1 MAAIQTDLEN
11 ETFELHIRQTTVQAD
26 TSSILQAQIER
37 EKSKLERI
45 REAYEAGIDTLE
57 EYRRNKE
64 KLTANIEKFT
74 LQLPQ
79 LPDVRASRKAFAD
92 KVRSLLPSLLSDAT
106 PPSEKNRLLRSF
118 IEKIVFD
125 RQADSIEIY
134 YSIQ

>member
-11 ETFELHIRQTTVQAD
+11 ETFELHIRQTAARAD
-26 TSSILQAQIER
+26 TSSVLRAQIER

-64 KLTANIEKFT
+64 KLTANIEKLT

-92 KVRSLLPSLLSDAT
+92 KVRSLLPSLLSADT

-134 YSIQ
+134 YYIQ